1 MILIILC
8 HSSTHGG
15 FNLAEQALT
24 FNKIFLQMI
33 TFGGELG
40 VYCFILITGYFMI
53 NSTFKVKKF
62 LKLIFEVLFYSI
74 IIMALFYG
82 FGLAE
87 FDISLFIRSL
97 LPITYSV
104 YWFVTAYVVLYI
116 LSPFINKLL
125 KNLSQKMHL
134 ALIGVL
140 FILGPVSSSLF
151 LGKLGITN
159 IGLFILFYAIAA
171 YIKLYPNA
179 CRSFFNAGRSNF
191 IAAGV
196 IYLMFILSVLVFD
209 LIGLRIDIFA
219 QNATHFIALN
229 SPLILLC
236 AVCLFLGFK
245 NLKMPDSRV
254 INQIA
259 LSVFGIYLIHD
270 NIFIRSFLW
279 IDLFDNASYLDSL
292 YLIPYILGIVF
303 LVFAGCVIIDQIRI
317 FCLERPLFNW
327 IDKFSAEH
335 SEFLL
340 SLKRKGM
347 GFVSKYLL

>member
-236 AVCLFLGFK
+236 AICLFLGFK
-245 NLKMPDSRV
+245 NLSMPYSRV

-279 IDLFDNASYLDSL
+279 IDLFDNASYLQSL
-292 YLIPYILGIVF
+292 YLIPYILGIVL

-327 IDKFSAEH
+327 IDQLSAEH
-335 SEFLL
+335 SEFII
-340 SLKRKGM
+340 SVKKKGM